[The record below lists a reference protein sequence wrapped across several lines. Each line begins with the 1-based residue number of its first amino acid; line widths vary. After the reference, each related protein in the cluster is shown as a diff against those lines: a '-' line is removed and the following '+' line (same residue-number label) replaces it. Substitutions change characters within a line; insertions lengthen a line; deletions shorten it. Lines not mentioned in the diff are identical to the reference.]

1 LSTKTSVPTMPNNAV
16 DQVRETV
23 SDLAGKYLT
32 FKLGSEVYGLE
43 ILKVREIMGLMP
55 ITAVPRTPSFVRGVI
70 NLRGK
75 VIPVVDLR
83 TKFGMES
90 VEDTEETCIIVVDVG
105 ALGMGITVDAV
116 SEVVE
121 IAGCDIEDAPTFGKG
136 VNTDFILGMGKAN
149 KKVTMLLDIR
159 QVLTNEESMDLAAAA
174 SGADVKSDVVAQ

>member
-1 LSTKTSVPTMPNNAV
+1 MSSKTTEVISQVVNATS
-16 DQVRETV
+16 DRE
-23 SDLAGKYLT
+23 GKYLT
-32 FKLGSEVYGLE
+32 FKLGAEVYGLE
-43 ILKVREIMGLMP
+43 ILKVREIMGLMA
-55 ITAVPRTPSFVRGVI
+55 ITAVPRTPSYVRGVI

-116 SEVVE
+116 SEVIE

-159 QVLTNEESMDLAAAA
+159 QVLTNEESTDLSA
-174 SGADVKSDVVAQ
+174 SLNTAEAKKEEITA

>member
-1 LSTKTSVPTMPNNAV
+1 MSSKTSDVIGQVVNATT
-16 DQVRETV
+16 DRE
-23 SDLAGKYLT
+23 GKYLT
-32 FKLGSEVYGLE
+32 FKLGAEVYGLE
-43 ILKVREIMGLMP
+43 ILKVREIMGLMA
-55 ITAVPRTPSFVRGVI
+55 ITAVPRTPPFVRGVI

-83 TKFGMES
+83 TKFGMDA

-116 SEVVE
+116 SEVIE

-159 QVLTNEESMDLAAAA
+159 QVLTNEESMDLSAAYNTAEAKKEEVAA
-174 SGADVKSDVVAQ
+174 